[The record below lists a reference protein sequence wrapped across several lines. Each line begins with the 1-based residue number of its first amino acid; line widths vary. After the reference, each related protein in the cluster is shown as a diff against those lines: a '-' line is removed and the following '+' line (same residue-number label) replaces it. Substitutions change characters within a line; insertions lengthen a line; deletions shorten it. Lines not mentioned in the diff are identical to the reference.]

1 MQQNQSGLRF
11 LSAIAVFLFSVAIC
25 YPQSAPPKPD
35 RSGIPAEL
43 NGNEGSITGYVR
55 DLACPYRNPSKD
67 AAKPPDDSCVKE
79 CARAGAPLGIIT
91 EDGTIFHVISS
102 SLPDVDERQKLLPYI
117 AKTVHVTGKLF
128 ERNGSHAV
136 AIEKIEAVLK

>member
-1 MQQNQSGLRF
+1 MQQNRSRLRSLF
-11 LSAIAVFLFSVAIC
+11 VIGLFSTAIC
-25 YPQSAPPKPD
+25 YSQSTTPKPD
-35 RSGIPAEL
+35 RSKIPAEL
-43 NGNEGSITGYVR
+43 SGKDGSITGYVR

-91 EDGTIFHVISS
+91 EDGTIFHVISQ
-102 SLPDVDERQKLLPYI
+102 SLPDVDERQKLLPYV

-136 AIEKIEAVLK
+136 AIEKIEAVRK

>member
-1 MQQNQSGLRF
+1 MQQNRPRLRSF
-11 LSAIAVFLFSVAIC
+11 LVIGLFSASIC
-25 YPQSAPPKPD
+25 YSLSAPPKPD
-35 RSGIPAEL
+35 RSKIPAEL
-43 NGNEGSITGYVR
+43 NGKEGSITGYVR

-91 EDGTIFHVISS
+91 EDGTIFHVISQ
-102 SLPDVDERQKLLPYI
+102 SLPDVDARKKLLPYL
-117 AKTVHVTGKLF
+117 AKTVHITGRLF

-136 AIEKIEAVLK
+136 AIDTIEAVLK